1 MYQGK
6 QYFIFGRRKAGY
18 FDIRTLSGDK
28 VNKGSISCK
37 KLKLL
42 EHVNGYLIERRSC
55 FPLMT
60 KVTSIQ
66 TA

>member
-1 MYQGK
+1 MK
-6 QYFIFGRRKAGY
+6 QEAPTSIS
-18 FDIRTLSGDK
+18 LSSSRGDK
-28 VNKGSISCK
+28 VNNGSISYK

-55 FPLMT
+55 FSLMT
-60 KVTSIQ
+60 KVASIQ

>member
-6 QYFIFGRRKAGY
+6 QYFIFGRRKTGY

-28 VNKGSISCK
+28 VNNGSISYK

-55 FPLMT
+55 FSLMT
-60 KVTSIQ
+60 KVASIQ